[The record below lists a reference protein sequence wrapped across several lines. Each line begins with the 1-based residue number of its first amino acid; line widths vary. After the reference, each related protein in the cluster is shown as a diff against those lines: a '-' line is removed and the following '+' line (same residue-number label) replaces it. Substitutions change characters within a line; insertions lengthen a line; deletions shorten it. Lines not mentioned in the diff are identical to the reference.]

1 MHDAIAQRQ
10 RRGLVPVVLGGHARI
25 LADGK
30 AQLRQ
35 DRALDLSQSE
45 FVDGLVG
52 GGEIG
57 LER

>member
-1 MHDAIAQRQ
+1 MHDAVAERQ
-10 RRGLVPVVLGGHARI
+10 RGGLVPVVLGRHARI

-35 DRALDLSQSE
+35 NRALDLSQRE
-45 FVDGLVG
+45 LVDGLVG
-52 GGEIG
+52 GGKIG